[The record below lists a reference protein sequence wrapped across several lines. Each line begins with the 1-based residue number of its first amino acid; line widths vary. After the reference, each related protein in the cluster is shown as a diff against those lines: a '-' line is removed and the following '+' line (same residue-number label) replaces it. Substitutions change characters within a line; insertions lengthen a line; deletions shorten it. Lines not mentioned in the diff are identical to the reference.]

1 MRAGVPGATCQIR
14 AGRTRGKLAGARERR
29 RRARGIARRTARSSG
44 DPSSVTASAVGSSSV
59 ARPPDTALRFGGGD
73 PGSFPDRRDP
83 PRNRGGTGPFGGR
96 HRGEHAGVRGGW
108 PGEEGQTGA
117 RCRPGGHRGPPLPKN
132 DGLVGRRGRGDR
144 TDIADV
150 RDRRRVGHPRCV
162 RPAARATRRALACGP
177 NLLIDDQ
184 SVGGLDAV
192 AAGRGRPPCRPAVY
206 GGARTV
212 IDGPSIVA
220 LRNATGIGTA
230 AQEDSSGSTRAASIG
245 SGPRACFT

>member
-1 MRAGVPGATCQIR
+1 MHVS
-14 AGRTRGKLAGARERR
+14 RETFCR
-29 RRARGIARRTARSSG
+29 
-44 DPSSVTASAVGSSSV
+44 DPVGQNM
-59 ARPPDTALRFGGGD
+59 ARPAQAHIPSDSPCRMKGQWGCVGAGMRRIGRAAQAIED
-73 PGSFPDRRDP
+73 QPPGTV
-83 PRNRGGTGPFGGR
+83 RG
-96 HRGEHAGVRGGW
+96 HRGRHAGVRGGR
-108 PGEEGQTGA
+108 PGEERQTGA